1 VVSLVISKVDV
12 VFLLD
17 LLVLINVGIG
27 CSLDGNCS
35 LDVED
40 VSGEYEA
47 YKATVL
53 IFGKS

>member
-1 VVSLVISKVDV
+1 MISKVDV

-27 CSLDGNCS
+27 CSLDGNSS